1 MLVRRLS
8 EIYISLFSWCC
19 ESFSSEPQL
28 VQSQGSV
35 WVMETQSSK
44 LKNVSNNFCP
54 VLTFL
59 NATMSTVILLKST
72 LLPQL
77 LFPQSFRECPSNLS
91 FLLLCSLSLLSS
103 SQSCITKAQTF
114 GLARASL
121 AQMWKGKSERE
132 AELESSTRGKGRKS
146 QRLIITVLSHNRLFI
161 YLVSKYLLSTY

>member
-91 FLLLCSLSLLSS
+91 FLLLCSLSSFFLTVVHHKSPNFWPG
-103 SQSCITKAQTF
+103 QSEP
-114 GLARASL
+114 GLDV
-121 AQMWKGKSERE
+121 ERKV
-132 AELESSTRGKGRKS
+132 GKGGRTREQYKRER
-146 QRLIITVLSHNRLFI
+146 QKKPKINNYCPFT
-161 YLVSKYLLSTY
+161 

>member
-44 LKNVSNNFCP
+44 LKNVSNSFCP

-77 LFPQSFRECPSNLS
+77 LFSQSFRECPSNLS
-91 FLLLCSLSLLSS
+91 FLLLFSLSSFFLTVVHHKSPNFWPG
-103 SQSCITKAQTF
+103 QSEP
-114 GLARASL
+114 GLDV
-121 AQMWKGKSERE
+121 ERKV
-132 AELESSTRGKGRKS
+132 GKGRQN
-146 QRLIITVLSHNRLFI
+146 QRAVQEG
-161 YLVSKYLLSTY
+161 KAEKAKD

>member
-91 FLLLCSLSLLSS
+91 FLLLCSLSSFFFIPQRTHLQCALHRLPPLLKKRKRHSFPLHLANQNILS
-103 SQSCITKAQTF
+103 FSIFSKAYSTALGVSTF
-114 GLARASL
+114 
-121 AQMWKGKSERE
+121 
-132 AELESSTRGKGRKS
+132 
-146 QRLIITVLSHNRLFI
+146 LICEED
-161 YLVSKYLLSTY
+161 LLTFL